1 MGKIADMVAKMMA
14 DGRRSADIVGAVA
27 KAEAIAYIEACSVPE
42 PAVGPKDFE
51 EVWKA
56 YPHKVSRVAA
66 DRAYRAARKR
76 GIKRETILNGAAQYV
91 ASKPVDRAW
100 MNLATFINQERWNDR
115 PAPIQA
121 PKPRG
126 FDHFAA
132 AIEAENGNRP
142 DRSPEN
148 DPHHA
153 GGVPLLGF
161 GHH

>member
-27 KAEAIAYIEACSVPE
+27 KAEDAGLLPEGAIFGVWEA
-42 PAVGPKDFE
+42 F
-51 EVWKA
+51 WRR
-56 YPHKVSRVAA
+56 YPHKTGKPDAE
-66 DRAYRAARKR
+66 RAFKRAMNRP
-76 GIKRETILNGAAQYV
+76 GVTGAAILEGLERYIYD
-91 ASKPVDRAW
+91 KPPERPW
-100 MNLATFINQERWNDR
+100 LNPSTFINQERWNDR